1 MKRILSLLIVAIF
14 MASCSSTIE
23 LENTADAS
31 AEELLRKPFNVPEN
45 SERFKEAYPRL
56 NDKKYLREN
65 DHYPEKTDTIYKF
78 SSKKSAVIFY
88 KSFTGKEFL
97 LSAKIEDNKVP
108 LRYNIQPG
116 VTKNDLI
123 KTLREIDEIPGDTL
137 FLKDPGMAIKFCF
150 DKKEKLKTIEIDNY
164 FD

>member
-1 MKRILSLLIVAIF
+1 MKNLIRLLFIAVIT
-14 MASCSSTIE
+14 ASCSSTVQ

-31 AEELLRKPFNVPEN
+31 AEDLLRNPFAIPEN
-45 SERFKEAYPRL
+45 SKHFKEAYPNL
-56 NDKKYLREN
+56 NNKKYLRKN

-78 SSKKSAVIFY
+78 SSNKSAVIFY

-108 LRYNIQPG
+108 LLYNIQPG
-116 VTKNDLI
+116 VSKTALI
-123 KTLREIDEIPGDTL
+123 KALKEIDEIPGDTL
-137 FLKDPGMAIKFCF
+137 FLRDPGMLIKFCF